1 MHLDEPVHLVAHDPG
16 WMRTAAQEMARL
28 SRTLE
33 ATANTIQHIGSTAV
47 AGLMAKPIIDLMIGV
62 AAYPPPVMLTER
74 LHELDYECL
83 GEAGVSNRLYF
94 RRRAVDS
101 FNAHV
106 VLLGGN
112 HWLDN
117 LSLRELL
124 RSEPAARQRYEA
136 AKLDAIRAGYN
147 MLLAYSNAK
156 STVTRELI
164 RCARIAFST
173 QEPHG

>member
-16 WMRTAAQEMARL
+16 WMRIAAQEMARL

-33 ATANTIQHIGSTAV
+33 AAADTIQHIGSTAV
-47 AGLMAKPIIDLMIGV
+47 AGLIAKPIIDLMIGV
-62 AAYPPPVMLTER
+62 AAYPPPAMLTER
-74 LHELDYECL
+74 LHELGYECL
-83 GEAGVSNRLYF
+83 GEAGVSKRLYF

-101 FNAHV
+101 FNVHL

-112 HWLDN
+112 HWLAN

-124 RSEPAARQRYEA
+124 RSDPAARRRYEA
-136 AKLDAIRAGYN
+136 AKLDAIRAGHT

-156 STVTRELI
+156 STVTGELI
-164 RCARIAFST
+164 RRA
-173 QEPHG
+173 QERAT